1 MNPLE
6 VKGKLLNPTA
16 QIIVFNQ
23 EGKLIYSCGSLFNI
37 SKKDAV
43 SLFNAFPVLEGLQEV
58 FFNLAEEERLNL
70 PCVWFEYSEVSGHF
84 DFLFTK
90 QENKLYWLIQNFD
103 KIYTKLISV
112 QQERNVS
119 IINSEILELHKKTQ
133 EKLVKVEKA
142 YEYLFNNTPDLIQS
156 IDVHGNF
163 NFTNPAWRNTLLL
176 TEQEVKEISF
186 YDLVHPD
193 DLAYCKQIHQN
204 LSHKKKL
211 KFVEFRLLDK
221 NGQPISVRGSINLS
235 DSENDEK
242 SIQGIYR
249 NVTQRKVVE
258 QRLKQS
264 ETLYRL
270 LVENASDI
278 IVKINTQGSI
288 TYMNKVGLTFLGK
301 SEEELEGVDFL
312 DWVDNN
318 YKQSIKE
325 FYSKQFRERK
335 NSTYLEFP
343 LILNN
348 ERKWV
353 GQNANLLFETI
364 EGKEQAVG
372 FLLILRDISKQKE
385 QENILNRSNYLLDA
399 KVKERTL
406 ALNKSNQEL
415 VGLNNE
421 LEENAK
427 ELIKYISE
435 LEEFSFIVSHDVRGP
450 IARLLGLTMLFGMV
464 EAEEYKSLAEQIE
477 AETVSLDSIIKDLN
491 NILQIRND
499 VYLTNELVN
508 INNEIR
514 TVLKQL
520 STTSDNA
527 NTLKNMEL
535 IIEEEQVYGIGTYI
549 QSILYNLISNSL
561 KYKQEGKELRIK
573 LTCKVNKQNYLIEIT
588 DNGRGID
595 LIKFEKKL
603 FRMYSRFDMK
613 VQGRGVGLYLVK
625 KQVEAMNGK
634 ISVSSKVNQ
643 GTTFSIFLPIPQEG
657 ISS

>member
-16 QIIVFNQ
+16 QIIVFSE
-23 EGKLIYSCGSLFNI
+23 EGELIYSCNALFNI
-37 SKKDAV
+37 REKDAV
-43 SLFNAFPVLEGLQEV
+43 SLFNTFPVLEGLQEV
-58 FFNLAEEERLNL
+58 FFDLAEGERLNF
-70 PCVWFEYSEVSGHF
+70 PCVWFEYLGVSGHF

-90 QENKLYWLIQNFD
+90 HDGELYWLIQDFD
-103 KIYTKLISV
+103 KIYSKLISV

-156 IDVHGNF
+156 IDVQGNF
-163 NFTNPAWRNTLLL
+163 NFTNPAWQKTLLL
-176 TEQEVKEISF
+176 TEYELSQINF
-186 YDLVHPD
+186 YNLVHPD
-193 DLAYCKQIHQN
+193 DLSYCKQIYKS

-221 NGQPISVRGSINLS
+221 NGQTISVRGSINLS
-235 DSENDEK
+235 DSEGETK

-249 NVTQRKVVE
+249 NVTQRKIVE

-278 IVKINTQGSI
+278 IVKISTQGKI
-288 TYMNKVGLTFLGK
+288 TYMNKVGLKFVRK
-301 SEEELEGVDFL
+301 AEEELKGVDFL

-318 YKQSIKE
+318 YRKNVTE
-325 FYSKQFRERK
+325 FYSNQFRKGE

-353 GQNANLLFETI
+353 GQNANLLFETVD
-364 EGKEQAVG
+364 GKETIVG
-372 FLLILRDISKQKE
+372 FLLILRDVSKQKE
-385 QENILNRSNYLLDA
+385 QEDLLNRDNYLLEI
-399 KVKERTL
+399 KVKERTR

-427 ELIKYISE
+427 ELIKHINE

-464 EAEEYKSLAEQIE
+464 DTIEHKSLTEQIE
-477 AETVSLDSIIKDLN
+477 AETLSLDSIIKDLN

-499 VYLTNELVN
+499 IYLTNELVN
-508 INNEIR
+508 VNEEI
-514 TVLKQL
+514 TTALKRL
-520 STTSDNA
+520 SIISDNA
-527 NTLKNMEL
+527 DILKNIEL
-535 IIEEEQVYGIGTYI
+535 VIEEEQVYGIGAYI

-561 KYKQEGKELRIK
+561 KYKQEGRDLRIK
-573 LTCKVNKQNYLIEIT
+573 LTCKVIKKSYLIEII
-588 DNGRGID
+588 DNGKGID

-603 FRMYSRFDMK
+603 FRMYSRFDMEA
-613 VQGRGVGLYLVK
+613 QGKGVGLYLVK
-625 KQVEAMNGK
+625 KQVEAMNGR
-634 ISVSSKVNQ
+634 ISVNSKVNQ
-643 GTTFSIFLPIPQEG
+643 GSTFSIYLPIPQQDV
-657 ISS
+657 SS